1 MPNPKVKYRYAQG
14 FASERACC
22 QIVRR
27 PKKSD
32 DNMKMNHYALLG
44 LLCLLWSCQSSSN
57 TPTSAEKKAAGN
69 ASPNIVLL
77 FADDMRGSTLLNPA
91 IRTPNLDRL
100 REQGVHFTEAHIMGG
115 DNGAVCAPSR
125 AMLMTGRR
133 LARLLPKGFE
143 IPDDHTLLGETLQQA
158 GYDAFGTGKWH
169 NSRHT
174 FSRNFN
180 LGEHIFMGG
189 MYDPWNTPLYH
200 YKPEGDYTDRRPIIR
215 DDRHDNAIDT
225 LEGEYAFSGIHASE
239 VFADAAIGFIESRG
253 EGDKPFFLYTA
264 FTAPHDPRSMP
275 PEYLE
280 WYDMDNMELPPNFL
294 PEHPF
299 DNGQLIIRD
308 EQLAATPRQP
318 EEIKRHILE
327 YYAMISHL
335 DAQVGRILDALE
347 AKGLK
352 ENTIIV
358 FAGDN
363 GLAVGQH
370 GLMGKQNVY
379 QHSVNIPLLMAGP
392 GIPQGQTSDAFCY
405 TTDLFPTLCE
415 LTGTEIPADL
425 DGKSLQPLLKGKA
438 EQVRE
443 VMHFQYRHFQSAI
456 RKGNDKLISYQVDG
470 KQTLQLFD
478 LGADPWETENLAEA
492 QPQKAAELL
501 TELQA
506 WDRQYGLKSRD
517 GEVN

>member
-1 MPNPKVKYRYAQG
+1 MKILLLDMKILKYLFVLLISHMLFG
-14 FASERACC
+14 CGNTDRAEVS
-22 QIVRR
+22 QKEEGQQ
-27 PKKSD
+27 P
-32 DNMKMNHYALLG
+32 
-44 LLCLLWSCQSSSN
+44 
-57 TPTSAEKKAAGN
+57 
-69 ASPNIVLL
+69 PNIVFL

-91 IRTPNLDRL
+91 IRTPNLDQL
-100 REQGVHFTEAHIMGG
+100 RGQGMHFTEAHIMGG

-133 LARLLPKGFE
+133 LARLQPKGFE
-143 IPDDHTLLGETLQQA
+143 IPDDHVLLGETLQMA

-180 LGEHIFMGG
+180 QGEHIFMGG
-189 MYDPWNTPLYH
+189 MYDPWNTPLFH
-200 YKPEGDYTDRRPIIR
+200 YQPDGQYTDRRPVIR
-215 DDRHDNAIDT
+215 DDRHSNEIDT

-239 VFADAAIGFIESRG
+239 VFADAAIGFIEGRKP
-253 EGDKPFFLYTA
+253 EDKPFFVYTA

-280 WYDMDNMELPPNFL
+280 WYDIDNIELPDNFM

-318 EEIKRHILE
+318 EEVRRHILE

-335 DAQVGRILDALE
+335 DAQVGRIMEALE
-347 AKGLK
+347 AKGLS
-352 ENTIIV
+352 ENTIFI

-392 GIPQGQTSDAFCY
+392 SIPQGKTTKAFCY

-415 LTGTEIPADL
+415 LTGTEIPTGL
-425 DGKSLQPLLKGKA
+425 DGASLAPLLKGEA

-443 VMHFQYRHFQSAI
+443 TMHFQYRDFQSAI
-456 RKGNDKLISYQVDG
+456 RKGNNKLISYQVDG

-478 LGADPWETENLAEA
+478 LAADPWEMENLAERDTA
-492 QPQKAAELL
+492 KAAELL
-501 TELQA
+501 TELEA
-506 WDRQYGLKSRD
+506 WDKEYGLKSR
-517 GEVN
+517 